1 MPSQYTKDQF
11 LTAIQGSGGYVSLIA
26 DRVGCSIPTV
36 YAWKDREEEIAE
48 AIKREKIKQV
58 DFAEGKLQSLIKQE
72 NPTAI
77 IFYLKTQGKD
87 RGYYEHRTQDITSS
101 GQPLTIN
108 FVPADHD
115 ADGPS
120 DV

>member
-1 MPSQYTKDQF
+1 VALDKDQI
-11 LTAIQGSGGYVSLIA
+11 LKAVENSGGFVSLIA
-26 DRVGCSIPTV
+26 DRVGCALSTI
-36 YAWKDREEEIAE
+36 YKWIEKDEDVAA

-58 DFAEGKLQSLIKQE
+58 DHAEGKLQSLIKKE

>member
-1 MPSQYTKDQF
+1 MAYEKEQF
-11 LTAIQGSGGYVSLIA
+11 IKAIAGSGGYVSLIA
-26 DRVGCSIPTV
+26 DRIGCAPKTV
-36 YAWKDREEEIAE
+36 YDWINKDEDVAE

-87 RGYYEHRTQDITSS
+87 RGYYEHRTQDITS
-101 GQPLTIN
+101 GNQPITIN
-108 FVPADHD
+108 MVPVDPDHD
-115 ADGPS
+115 G
-120 DV
+120 

>member
-1 MPSQYTKDQF
+1 MALDKDQI
-11 LTAIQGSGGYVSLIA
+11 LKAVENSGGYVSLIA
-26 DRVGCSIPTV
+26 ERIGCSYKSI
-36 YAWKDREEEIAE
+36 YNWIEKDEDVAE
-48 AIKREKIKQV
+48 ALKRERIKQV
-58 DFAEGKLQSLIKQE
+58 DHAEGKLQSLIKKE

>member
-1 MPSQYTKDQF
+1 MAYDKEQF
-11 LTAIQGSGGYVSLIA
+11 IQAIAGSGGYVSLIA
-26 DRVGCSIPTV
+26 DRVGCAPKTV
-36 YAWKDREEEIAE
+36 YEWIKKEKDVAE

>member
-1 MPSQYTKDQF
+1 MPSQYEKEQF
-11 LTAIQGSGGYVSLIA
+11 LKAIENSGGYVSLIA

-36 YAWKDREEEIAE
+36 YAWKDREPEIEE

-58 DFAEGKLQSLIKQE
+58 DHAEGKLQALIKKE

-87 RGYYEHRTQDITSS
+87 RGYYEHRTQDITSGS
-101 GQPLTIN
+101 QPITIN
-108 FVPADHD
+108 MIPVDPQHD
-115 ADGPS
+115 D
-120 DV
+120 

>member
-1 MPSQYTKDQF
+1 MALDKDQI
-11 LTAIQGSGGYVSLIA
+11 LKAVENSGGYVSLIA
-26 DRVGCSIPTV
+26 ERIGCSYKSI
-36 YAWKDREEEIAE
+36 YNWIEKDEDVAE
-48 AIKREKIKQV
+48 ALKREQVRQV
-58 DFAEGKLQSLIKQE
+58 DHAEGKLQSLIKKE

>member
-1 MPSQYTKDQF
+1 MALDKDQI
-11 LTAIQGSGGYVSLIA
+11 LKAVENSGGYVSLISE
-26 DRVGCSIPTV
+26 RIGCSLTSI
-36 YAWKDREEEIAE
+36 YNWIEKDEDVAA
-48 AIKREKIKQV
+48 AIKREKVKQV
-58 DFAEGKLQSLIKQE
+58 DFAEGKLQSLIKKE

>member
-1 MPSQYTKDQF
+1 MAYDKEQF
-11 LTAIQGSGGYVSLIA
+11 IKAIENSGGYISLISE
-26 DRVGCSIPTV
+26 RVGCHISTV
-36 YAWKDREEEIAE
+36 YDWIEKDEDVAA
-48 AIKREKIKQV
+48 AIKREKVRQV
-58 DFAEGKLQSLIKQE
+58 DHAEGKLQSLIKKE